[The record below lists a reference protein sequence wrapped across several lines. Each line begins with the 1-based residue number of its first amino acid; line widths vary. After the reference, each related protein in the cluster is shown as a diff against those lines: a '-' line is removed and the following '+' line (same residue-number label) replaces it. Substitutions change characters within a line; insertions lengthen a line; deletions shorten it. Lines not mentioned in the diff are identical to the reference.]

1 MIASLRG
8 QLAHA
13 EATAVILDVG
23 GVGYRVSVPAS
34 IHGQLPALGETA
46 FLHIHFHMR
55 AEEISLYGFLRPE
68 DQKVFEL
75 LLSVTGIGPK
85 VALSILSALDAESL
99 ARTVGAEDTRAL
111 VRIPGLGLKTAQR
124 LVLELRDKLAALAFD
139 RKVDALQA
147 KTPKPPEDDIYD
159 DVVDGLV
166 NLGYNRNDAR
176 RAADKALKE
185 IDDKR
190 NMGAALKA
198 SLNILTGSGGKG

>member
-8 QLAHA
+8 LLAHA
-13 EATAVILDVG
+13 EATSVILDVG
-23 GVGYRVSVPAS
+23 GVGYKVNVPAS
-34 IHGQLPALGETA
+34 IHGFLPALGEPT

-55 AEEISLYGFLRPE
+55 AEEISLYGFKQPD

-85 VALSILSALDAESL
+85 VALSILSALDAETL
-99 ARTVGAEDTRAL
+99 ARTVAAEDTRAL

-124 LVLELRDKLAALAFD
+124 LVLELKEKLAALAFE

-147 KTPKPPEDDIYD
+147 KAAKPSPDDIFD

-185 IDDKR
+185 IDDKT
-190 NMGAALKA
+190 NMGAALRA

>member
-8 QLAHA
+8 LLAHA
-13 EATAVILDVG
+13 EATSVILDVG
-23 GVGYRVSVPAS
+23 GVGYKVNVPAS
-34 IHGQLPALGETA
+34 IHGFLPAVGETA

-55 AEEISLYGFLRPE
+55 AEEISLYGFRHPD

-75 LLSVTGIGPK
+75 LLSVAGIGPK
-85 VALSILSALDAESL
+85 VALSVLSALDAESL
-99 ARTVGAEDTRAL
+99 ARTVAAEDTRGL

-124 LVLELRDKLAALAFD
+124 LVLELKDKLAALAFE

-147 KTPKPPEDDIYD
+147 KSQKPAADDLFD
-159 DVVDGLV
+159 DVVEGLI

-185 IDDKR
+185 IDDKT
-190 NMGAALKA
+190 NMGAALRA
-198 SLNILTGSGGKG
+198 SLNILTGAGGKG

>member
-1 MIASLRG
+1 MIATLRG
-8 QLAHA
+8 ALQRV
-13 EATAVILDVG
+13 EATSIVLDVG
-23 GVGYRVSVPAS
+23 GVGYKIAVPVTVLSA
-34 IHGQLPALGETA
+34 LPTVGETT

-55 AEEISLYGFLRPE
+55 AEEISLYGFLNTD

-85 VALSILSALDAESL
+85 VALSVLSAMDAELL
-99 ARTVGAEDTRAL
+99 ARTVAADDTRTL
-111 VRIPGLGLKTAQR
+111 MRIPGLGLKTAQR
-124 LVLELRDKLAALAFD
+124 LVLELREKLTALAFE
-139 RKVDALQA
+139 RRVDQVQT
-147 KTPKPPEDDIYD
+147 KSSKPASFDIYE

-166 NLGYNRNDAR
+166 GLGYNRNEAR

-185 IDDKR
+185 IDDKL

>member
-8 QLAHA
+8 QLVHA

-23 GVGYRVSVPAS
+23 GVGYRVAVPAS
-34 IHGQLPALGETA
+34 IHGSLPALGETA

-55 AEEISLYGFLRPE
+55 AEEISLFGFLHRD

-85 VALSILSALDAESL
+85 VALSILSAMDGESL
-99 ARTVGAEDTRAL
+99 ARAVGAEDTRSL

-124 LVLELRDKLAALAFD
+124 LVLELRDKLTALAFE
-139 RKVDALQA
+139 RKVDQIQA
-147 KTPKPPEDDIYD
+147 KSQKPAAEDIYD
-159 DVVDGLV
+159 DVVEGLI

-176 RAADKALKE
+176 RAADGALKQIE
-185 IDDKR
+185 DKTS
-190 NMGAALKA
+190 MGAALRA
-198 SLNILTGSGGKG
+198 ALNILTGSGGKG

>member
-1 MIASLRG
+1 MIATLRG
-8 QLAHA
+8 QLVHA
-13 EATAVILDVG
+13 EATSVILDVG
-23 GVGYRVSVPAS
+23 GVGYKVSVPAS
-34 IHGQLPALGETA
+34 IHGNLPAIGQTA
-46 FLHIHFHMR
+46 HLHIHFHMR
-55 AEEISLYGFLRPE
+55 AEEISLFGFLHPD

-85 VALSILSALDAESL
+85 VALSVLSAMDAETL
-99 ARTVGAEDTRAL
+99 ARTVTAEDTRTL

-124 LVLELRDKLAALAFD
+124 LVLELREKLAALAFT

-147 KTPKPPEDDIYD
+147 KSQKPPEDDLFD
-159 DVVDGLV
+159 DVVEGLI

-185 IDDKR
+185 IEDKTS
-190 NMGAALKA
+190 MGAALRA